1 MKAIKLTAALVL
13 MGIGGFALYF
23 FSGNG
28 ETVTQAQFPEKFISA
43 AEFCRDKKQT
53 TLAFRPGDET
63 KLQEAV
69 NLLEDCTIIRLGPG
83 TFHLGNAVTIAKTKG
98 LVFKGAGKAQ
108 SVLKFNRTG
117 NYNGVDIE
125 NVRSLEISDLTIMD
139 SPKNG
144 LEIRLSEQIHINN
157 VRATWSVS
165 SGPEK
170 TKNGAYGIY
179 PVNVKNI
186 LLENS
191 ESFYASDAGLYVG
204 QCINAVVRKNRAE
217 ENVFGIE
224 IENTINADVYD
235 NVSRKNTG
243 GFLIYDLHRNPIVGR
258 NVRFFRNL
266 SENNNL
272 PNFAHSGIVKS
283 VPAGTGMAIVA
294 QRHVEI
300 FANRFH
306 NNNTLD
312 IGIVHGL
319 VAEVPDLSKWPNKNY
334 SNHNIYIHDN
344 EFGDESGGAVDNGN
358 VDGKTRPLGF
368 LIDMVFREVNFYRK
382 GKNLTALRIPNIL
395 FDGVDDHRTIL
406 ALTNT
411 FLGNRKGNRIQLCL
425 KNVKNTSSQ
434 PSLVDMNLPAL
445 LDNSEEPTKASIH
458 KAIDKNDF
466 IVYPATG
473 TPLYGGAAPEGF
485 ACTGAGGTGVPV
497 TGLGED
503 GKAVAEKILND
514 LKS

>member
-1 MKAIKLTAALVL
+1 MKALKIILTVIVL
-13 MGIGGFALYF
+13 GIGGFCLYF
-23 FSGNG
+23 FTGNS
-28 ETVTQAQFPEKFISA
+28 EAVTKAEFPETFLTA
-43 AEFCRDKKQT
+43 AEFCRDKKKT
-53 TLAFRPGDET
+53 ELKFAAGEAT

-69 NLLEDCTIIRLGPG
+69 NMLEDCTMLTLGPG
-83 TFHLGNAVTIAKTKG
+83 TFNFTNAITIAKTKG
-98 LVFKGAGKAQ
+98 LILRGAGKTQ
-108 SVLKFNRTG
+108 TILKFNRTG

-125 NVRSLEISDLTIMD
+125 NVKSLEISNLTIAD

-144 LEIRLSEQIHINN
+144 LEIRLSEQIHINQ
-157 VRATWSVS
+157 VRTTWSVTT
-165 SGPEK
+165 GPEK
-170 TKNGAYGIY
+170 SKNGAYGIY

-186 LLENS
+186 LLESS

-204 QCINAVVRKNRAE
+204 QCMNAIVRNNLAE

-235 NVSRKNTG
+235 NISRKNTG
-243 GFLIYDLHRNPIVGR
+243 GFLIYDLHRNSIVGR

-294 QRHVEI
+294 QRNVEI

-334 SNHNIYIHDN
+334 ANHDIYIHDN
-344 EFGDESGGAVDNGN
+344 DFGTASGGAVDSGQ
-358 VDGKTRPLGF
+358 VDGKNRPLGF
-368 LIDMVFREVNFYRK
+368 LIDMVFKEVNSYRK
-382 GKNLTALRIPNIL
+382 AKNLAAVKVPNIL

-411 FLGNRKGNRIQLCL
+411 FLGNRKGNRINLCL
-425 KNVKNTSSQ
+425 GNFAAKGEHPT
-434 PSLVDMNLPAL
+434 LVDMNLPAL
-445 LDNSEEPTKASIH
+445 LDNSEEPSKLSIAKAL
-458 KAIDKNDF
+458 DKGDF
-466 IVYPATG
+466 ILYQG
-473 TPLYGGAAPEGF
+473 DERPLLGGAAPAGF
-485 ACTGAGGTGVPV
+485 DCRGMQGTGVPV
-497 TGLGED
+497 KGLGED
-503 GKAVAEKILND
+503 GKEKAEKILSA
-514 LKS
+514 LK

>member
-1 MKAIKLTAALVL
+1 MKVIKFGAALL
-13 MGIGGFALYF
+13 FAGIGGYAVYF
-23 FSGNG
+23 FLGNG
-28 ETVTQAQFPEKFISA
+28 ESVTPAEFPGKFITA
-43 AEFCRDKKQT
+43 AEFCRDKKQVALT
-53 TLAFRPGDET
+53 FRPGEET

-69 NLLEDCTIIRLGPG
+69 NLLEDCTTISLGAG
-83 TFHLGNAVTIAKTKG
+83 TFNLTNAITVAKTKG
-98 LVFKGAGKAQ
+98 LVFRGAGKTQ
-108 SVLKFNRTG
+108 SILKFNRTG

-157 VRATWSVS
+157 VRATWSAS
-165 SGPEK
+165 GGPEK

-258 NVRFFRNL
+258 NVRFFRNV

-294 QRHVEI
+294 QRHVEV
-300 FANRFH
+300 FGNRFH

-319 VAEVPDLSKWPNKNY
+319 VAEVPDLSKWPHKNFA
-334 SNHNIYIHDN
+334 NHHIYIHDN
-344 EFGDESGGAVDNGN
+344 DFGDASGGAIDNGQ
-358 VDGKTRPLGF
+358 VDGKNRPLGF
-368 LIDMVFREVNFYRK
+368 LIDMVFKEVNLYRRD
-382 GKNLTALRIPNIL
+382 KNLAALGVPNIL

-411 FLGNRKGNRIQLCL
+411 FLGNRSGNRIQLCL
-425 KNVKNTSSQ
+425 RNMKNTSSR

-445 LDNSEEPTKASIH
+445 LDNSEEPTKASIR
-458 KAIDKNDF
+458 KAIDKKDF
-466 IVYPATG
+466 VVYAKTDN
-473 TPLYGGAAPEGF
+473 PLYGGAAPAGF
-485 ACTGAGGTGVPV
+485 DCTGAGGTGVPV
-497 TGLGED
+497 AGLGED
-503 GKAVAEKILND
+503 GRAVADKILSD
-514 LKS
+514 LKI